1 MSPLRNWIPRAVI
14 ATTAVGFAGSAS
26 AVVTTFDNGTEGWSV
41 SGRDTISPTG
51 GNPGANMDVFIDE
64 AFGADTRN
72 ETNANFLGD
81 YTRFG
86 GPVRIGLDFKVNSI
100 RTVPAGN
107 EVPRDLVVELR
118 DYNPP
123 GSNYPYVSVWMNFGE
138 IGSHLP
144 GWRHFEVTV
153 DPTQTALPA
162 GWGGTGDEDP
172 VTFEPRLPPD
182 RTFASV
188 LANVEEIHFTTMV
201 PGFFYTFTTF
211 EVQADNITVAAVP
224 EPASLGALA
233 CVALLTLRRRRRP
246 G

>member
-1 MSPLRNWIPRAVI
+1 MSALRNWIPRAAI
-14 ATTAVGFAGSAS
+14 TAAALAFAGPAG

-41 SGRDTISPTG
+41 SGRDTISPAG

-72 ETNANFLGD
+72 DTNGDFLGD

-86 GPVRIGLDFKVNSI
+86 GPVRIGLDLKVNSI

-153 DPTQTALPA
+153 DPTQTSLPA
-162 GWGGTGDEDP
+162 GWGGTG
-172 VTFEPRLPPD
+172 
-182 RTFASV
+182 
-188 LANVEEIHFTTMV
+188 
-201 PGFFYTFTTF
+201 
-211 EVQADNITVAAVP
+211 
-224 EPASLGALA
+224 
-233 CVALLTLRRRRRP
+233 
-246 G
+246 